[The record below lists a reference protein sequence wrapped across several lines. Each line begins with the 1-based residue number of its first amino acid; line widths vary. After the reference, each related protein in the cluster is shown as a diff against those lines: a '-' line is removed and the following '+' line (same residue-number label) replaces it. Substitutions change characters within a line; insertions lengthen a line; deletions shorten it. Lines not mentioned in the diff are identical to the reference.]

1 MTTQELSDYEIVQQL
16 RVIALTISDNNGDK
30 AKQAVEVI
38 REAARRIQKNYTK

>member
-1 MTTQELSDYEIVQQL
+1 MNTQEMTDYEIVQQL

-38 REAARRIQKNYTK
+38 REAARRIQNNFKK

>member
-1 MTTQELSDYEIVQQL
+1 MTIQEMSDYEIVQQL

-38 REAARRIQKNYTK
+38 REAARRIQNNFKK

>member
-1 MTTQELSDYEIVQQL
+1 MTIQDMSDYEIVQQL

-38 REAARRIQKNYTK
+38 REAARRIQKSYTK

>member
-16 RVIALTISDNNGDK
+16 RVIAFTLSDNNGDK

>member
-1 MTTQELSDYEIVQQL
+1 MTTQEMSDYEIVQQL

-38 REAARRIQKNYTK
+38 REAARRIQNNFKK